1 MTLYDAIL
9 YVHILAGTIALATF
23 WTAATLRKGSGAH
36 RGVGSTFMI
45 TMLVLS
51 ATGILIALA
60 AFRRGQPVMGS
71 FLLYVVLITVTP
83 CWLAW
88 RAVRDKR
95 DVKRFAGPV
104 YQSLAWLNIA
114 AGGAVL
120 FLGIRHE
127 QVIIAA
133 VSIVGLIAGPV
144 MLRFAWHP
152 PTERQ
157 WWLARHYG
165 SILGAG
171 VATHVAFLNIGLSR
185 LLPPELGSTAQR
197 LSWFVPFAVALIA
210 RFWLQR
216 KYSPR
221 REAAAGALRADRP
234 AIDPHLS

>member
-1 MTLYDAIL
+1 MQEPLMTLYDTIRYA
-9 YVHILAGTIALATF
+9 HILAGTIALATF

-36 RGVGSTFMI
+36 RGVGLTFMV

-51 ATGILIALA
+51 ATGVVIALA
-60 AFRRGQPVMGS
+60 AFRRGQPVTGA
-71 FLLYVVLITVTP
+71 FLLYVVLITATP

-88 RAVRDKR
+88 RAIRDKR
-95 DVKRFAGPV
+95 DVKRFAGPA
-104 YQSLAWLNIA
+104 YQSLAWVNIV
-114 AGGAVL
+114 AGGITL
-120 FLGIRHE
+120 YLGIRYS

-133 VSIVGLIAGPV
+133 VSSVGLIAGAL
-144 MLRFAWHP
+144 MLRFAWRL
-152 PTERQ
+152 PTDRQ

-197 LSWFVPFAVALIA
+197 LSWFLPFALALIA

-221 REAAAGALRADRP
+221 RAAAPGALSTEA
-234 AIDPHLS
+234 

>member
-1 MTLYDAIL
+1 MTLYDAVRD
-9 YVHILAGTIALATF
+9 VHILAGTIALATF

-36 RGVGSTFMI
+36 RGVGITFMSA
-45 TMLVLS
+45 MLVLS
-51 ATGILIALA
+51 ATGVLIALA
-60 AFRRGQPVMGS
+60 VFRRGQPVAGA

-104 YQSLAWLNIA
+104 YQSFAWANIV
-114 AGGAVL
+114 AGGTVL
-120 FLGIRHE
+120 FLGIRYE

-133 VSIVGLIAGPV
+133 VSSVGLIAGPL
-144 MLRFAWHP
+144 MLRFAWRP
-152 PTERQ
+152 PTDRQ

-171 VATHVAFLNIGLSR
+171 VATHVAFLNIGLTR
-185 LLPPELGSTAQR
+185 MLPPELGTTAQR
-197 LSWFVPFAVALIA
+197 LSWFVPFALALLA
-210 RFWLQR
+210 RLWLNR

-221 REAAAGALRADRP
+221 PAAGASRT
-234 AIDPHLS
+234 DPPGVHQSG